1 MSLTE
6 KINTE
11 IKEAMKARNQE
22 RLAALRGIKSALL
35 LAATSEGAGGEVDE
49 ATEMKIVNKLYKQ
62 RMDSAEIYKGQ
73 DRPDLVSEEM
83 SQAEVIKEFMPEQ
96 MSEDDIKAEVAKI
109 IEQTGAS
116 SMADMGKVMGM
127 ASKAMAGKADGKV
140 ISGIVRGL
148 LG

>member
-1 MSLTE
+1 MTIITYLNAPNFKQEDMSLTD

-35 LAATSEGAGGEVDE
+35 LAATAEGAGGEVDE

-73 DRPDLVSEEM
+73 NREDLVAEEM

-96 MSEDDIKAEVAKI
+96 MSEDDIKGEVAKI

-116 SMADMGKVMGM
+116 SMADMAK
-127 ASKAMAGKADGKV
+127 
-140 ISGIVRGL
+140 
-148 LG
+148 